1 MSLCLT
7 AASVYQ
13 EKQKQSNSSCV
24 FTCLDNNY
32 LQEQK
37 LHFTHWP
44 FFSVSEAVILSF
56 PEKMWRAEMCSSS
69 DLLVWVG
76 PQPSAGPSSPCC
88 WDDLLPWSLVV
99 WRWTP
104 SVELVVSCLNQA
116 SPSRETTARING
128 ETFWP
133 PVWIKPFRLWLVR
146 SHCTRLKSCMTAL
159 LLLLSVPNSRPH
171 VILWS
176 VKKRCEHY
184 NKLDYYHDSRIVWR
198 RKSLPEMNSRDKR
211 L

>member
-1 MSLCLT
+1 
-7 AASVYQ
+7 
-13 EKQKQSNSSCV
+13 
-24 FTCLDNNY
+24 
-32 LQEQK
+32 
-37 LHFTHWP
+37 
-44 FFSVSEAVILSF
+44 
-56 PEKMWRAEMCSSS
+56 MCSHVWTITTCRNRNFISRTGRSLVSVKRWYYRSLRKCEELKCVLPS

-128 ETFWP
+128 EIFWP

-146 SHCTRLKSCMTAL
+146 SHCTRLKSSMTAL